1 MTLAQA
7 QIPFEP
13 SPDGA
18 GILVPAAQLDKARL
32 ATAAKGGVKSGRLG
46 FEIFDK
52 PNWVGSEFDEQVN
65 YQRALEG
72 ELEHTVGTLS
82 DVESAR
88 VHLVLPHDSLFQGE
102 ERPAKASVVLKLRRS
117 TLADGEP
124 EAIRNLVASAVDGL
138 TPDHVVLVD
147 ASGNLPLGPKT
158 PEAMQLSAE
167 QALEDKLISTLEPV
181 TGAGNVRASVTLD
194 YDETATDETAEVY
207 DPDKTAT
214 LAMQRTEQTTGAQPV
229 AAGVPGTASNAPNTQ
244 ALPVYPH
251 ETTPPQTAKSESSTY
266 GVSKTV
272 RHTVENPGRVRRLT
286 AAIVVNDRL
295 ITPATKNHAAV
306 WQPRSADE
314 LRNLTA
320 LAQAAV
326 GFDTARGDVVTVED
340 LAFDGNQG
348 QPPAGVSEQM
358 LNAAENSPML
368 VKYARAAAGLFVVVA
383 FAVRPAIRHAGAAL
397 AVRGPQKAAGRELA
411 ASAIGGIELSR
422 AGADGSGAA
431 AQSGDLRAGDGAHQ
445 ARTDA
450 KLAPAAKLD
459 SLRVAAAAADG
470 RQSERGREK
479 ARETAGERNGPW
491 RSRESRAEHRG
502 TAPAANLSGV
512 RKAAILLVAVGEE
525 LAKEVLRCLPENDV
539 QQITEELA
547 DLRGIT
553 PELSAEV
560 LEEFWELLDTQNFM
574 VHGGLDYASRVL
586 IEAFGKQR
594 ADDLMALMRRSQEA
608 AQGNLAKLQRT
619 DPQQLGKLLDSEHPQ
634 TIALV
639 LAHLDPRRA
648 SIVLDN
654 LSEEHKVVSIQ
665 RLAEMRQ
672 FSPEMAQKVAMIL
685 HRRLESVGDTARRS
699 YSGFKAVADLLNR
712 LNAEESKKILET
724 IEENQP
730 ELALSIRNLMFT
742 FEDLITVPA
751 ATIREIVSGVDK
763 RQLALALRGAN
774 DELRA
779 QIFKA
784 MSSRAVEM
792 LKEDMEVL
800 GPVRSREVAQAQQE
814 ILNLARR
821 LEAEGKVI
829 LKLETGDEMLA

>member
-1 MTLAQA
+1 M
-7 QIPFEP
+7 
-13 SPDGA
+13 
-18 GILVPAAQLDKARL
+18 
-32 ATAAKGGVKSGRLG
+32 
-46 FEIFDK
+46 
-52 PNWVGSEFDEQVN
+52 
-65 YQRALEG
+65 
-72 ELEHTVGTLS
+72 
-82 DVESAR
+82 
-88 VHLVLPHDSLFQGE
+88 
-102 ERPAKASVVLKLRRS
+102 
-117 TLADGEP
+117 
-124 EAIRNLVASAVDGL
+124 
-138 TPDHVVLVD
+138 
-147 ASGNLPLGPKT
+147 
-158 PEAMQLSAE
+158 AE
-167 QALEDKLISTLEPV
+167 QGIEG
-181 TGAGNVRASVTLD
+181 GARH
-194 YDETATDETAEVY
+194 
-207 DPDKTAT
+207 
-214 LAMQRTEQTTGAQPV
+214 RT
-229 AAGVPGTASNAPNTQ
+229 TAS
-244 ALPVYPH
+244 
-251 ETTPPQTAKSESSTY
+251 
-266 GVSKTV
+266 
-272 RHTVENPGRVRRLT
+272 
-286 AAIVVNDRL
+286 
-295 ITPATKNHAAV
+295 
-306 WQPRSADE
+306 
-314 LRNLTA
+314 
-320 LAQAAV
+320 
-326 GFDTARGDVVTVED
+326 
-340 LAFDGNQG
+340 
-348 QPPAGVSEQM
+348 
-358 LNAAENSPML
+358 
-368 VKYARAAAGLFVVVA
+368 
-383 FAVRPAIRHAGAAL
+383 
-397 AVRGPQKAAGRELA
+397 
-411 ASAIGGIELSR
+411 
-422 AGADGSGAA
+422 
-431 AQSGDLRAGDGAHQ
+431 
-445 ARTDA
+445 
-450 KLAPAAKLD
+450 
-459 SLRVAAAAADG
+459 
-470 RQSERGREK
+470 
-479 ARETAGERNGPW
+479 
-491 RSRESRAEHRG
+491 
-502 TAPAANLSGV
+502 LSGV
-512 RKAAILLVAVGEE
+512 RKAAILLVAVGEQ
-525 LAKEVLRCLPENDV
+525 LAKEILRCLPENDV
-539 QQITEELA
+539 QLITEELA

-560 LEEFWELLDTQNFM
+560 LEEFYQLLDTQNFM

-639 LAHLDPRRA
+639 LAHLDPKRA
-648 SIVLDN
+648 STVLDN

-672 FSPEMAQKVAMIL
+672 FSPEMAQKVAQIL